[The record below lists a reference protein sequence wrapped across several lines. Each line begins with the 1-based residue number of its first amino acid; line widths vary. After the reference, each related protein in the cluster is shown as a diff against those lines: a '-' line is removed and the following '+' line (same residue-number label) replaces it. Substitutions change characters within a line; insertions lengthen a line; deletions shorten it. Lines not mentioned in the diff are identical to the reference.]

1 MLCPKCQKPIPEGAA
16 VCPACHDDN
25 PTVAIDLNQKVPAA
39 VHRSS
44 SASPA
49 PVSSVLLPP
58 GTVLVDRFEIV
69 QLLGEGGMG
78 SVYKAIDREFD
89 RPVALKTIRSDLVSN
104 PNILNR
110 FKQELLLARQV
121 SHKNIVRLYD
131 IFAAEG
137 VKFITMEFVEGED
150 LKTILKRG
158 KPPVRESVSILL
170 QVCQGLE
177 AAHAE
182 HVVHRDLKPPNI
194 MVETNGRVAVMD
206 FGLAHSTEEA
216 GMTKTGI
223 LVGTPDYMSPEQ
235 ALGRRVDHRSD
246 IFSLGLILYELL
258 TGELPFRSES
268 MIGTLVARTRDR
280 ARRASELC
288 PELDE
293 GLDAILNRCLE
304 PDPSARYQSVSD
316 MAADLRAW
324 LQGHPMPS
332 LVGGIAPVAGSMPF
346 AAPTTSIALSQPS
359 RAAPAPAAVSI
370 AAGTPVPAPT
380 PAAPRPAARRWAVLA
395 LLMIAAAGGG
405 WFVVQRRAVPAR
417 PAGKPVKVLV
427 ADFANNTGD
436 PLLDRTL
443 EPILGVALEGAS
455 FVTAANRD
463 LARRQAK
470 EIKPEAQQLDEQMA
484 RLVAVREGYDVVIS
498 GSLDRKGDGY
508 ALVARASESATGD
521 LIGTFRESA
530 SGKDQLLVAVS
541 KLAEPVRRA
550 LGDANAAS
558 GRMAAETFTTGSLQA
573 AHLYAKAFEQQV
585 AGNYDAALDIYRSV
599 LEADPEF
606 GRAYA
611 GMAVIQR
618 NLGRRAEAEQNFQKA
633 IAKLDR
639 MTERE
644 RLRTQGTYAV
654 FQGNSDKAILVLGE
668 LVQKYPADT
677 AGHVNLALVYSSIRD
692 FPKAISE
699 ARQAA
704 AIYPKIPVYRNNLA
718 SLQLFAGQFEEARQE
733 AEEALKVNPN
743 YVKAHLTRAL
753 ALLLSGQADAAREGY
768 ERLRSAGK
776 LGASLA
782 AMGFADLDLAQG
794 RLKEGLAAL
803 EAGSKAD
810 AEGGLKAQ
818 VAAKQVLL
826 AHGLLQAGQPAR
838 AVAALDSA
846 VAGATDENL
855 LALSGGLY
863 ADSGDAAKADAILKR
878 LPERPDSLTQAR
890 AALLRGQIAL
900 ARKQPDVALR
910 EMNASLGLV
919 DTWPARLARGRAYA
933 AAGDPTRAVNDFE
946 RAVARQGEGAWLVL
960 DDLPTYSLVPPALFA
975 LGQAQHQLKRPEA
988 QATLTQFLK
997 LRTGASDPLAAAA
1010 RQLLPR

>member
-16 VCPACHDDN
+16 ACPACHDDN

-39 VHRSS
+39 VHRSAA
-44 SASPA
+44 ASPA
-49 PVSSVLLPP
+49 PVPSVTLTP

-89 RPVALKTIRSDLVSN
+89 RPVALKTIRADLVSN

-158 KPPVRESVSILL
+158 KPPVRDSVSILL

-194 MVETNGRVAVMD
+194 MVDANGRVAVMD

-304 PDPSARYQSVSD
+304 PDPSARYQSVTD
-316 MAADLRAW
+316 LAADLRAW

-332 LVGGIAPVAGSMPF
+332 MVGGIAPVEGSMPF

-359 RAAPAPAAVSI
+359 LPQAVSLP
-370 AAGTPVPAPT
+370 AGTPVPAPA
-380 PAAPRPAARRWAVLA
+380 PAPRPAARRWAVLA
-395 LLMIAAAGGG
+395 LLVVAAVAG
-405 WFVVQRRAVPAR
+405 WFVLQRRAVPPR

-558 GRMAAETFTTGSLQA
+558 GRMAAETFTAGSLQA

-677 AGHVNLALVYSSIRD
+677 AGHVNLALVYSSMRD
-692 FPKAISE
+692 FPKAIAE

-704 AIYPKIPVYRNNLA
+704 GIYPKIPVYRNNLA

-733 AEEALKVNPN
+733 AEEALKINPS

-753 ALLLSGQADAAREGY
+753 ALLLAGQADAAREGY

-776 LGASLA
+776 LGVSLA

-794 RLKEGLAAL
+794 RIKEGLAAL

-810 AEGGLKAQ
+810 VEGGLKAQ

-826 AHGLLQAGQPAR
+826 GHGLLQAGQPAR

-846 VAGATDENL
+846 VSGATDENL
-855 LALSGGLY
+855 LALAGGLY
-863 ADSGDAAKADAILKR
+863 AEAGDAAKAEAMLKR

-900 ARKQPDVALR
+900 ARKQADAALR
-910 EMNASLGLV
+910 EMNASIGLV
-919 DTWPARLARGRAYA
+919 DTWPARVARGRAYA

-960 DDLPTYSLVPPALFA
+960 DDLPTYSLVPPTLLA

-988 QATLTQFLK
+988 QATLAQFLK
-997 LRTGASDPLAAAA
+997 LRTGAADPLAAAA
-1010 RQLLPR
+1010 RQLK

>member
-1 MLCPKCQKPIPEGAA
+1 MA

-44 SASPA
+44 AASPA
-49 PVSSVLLPP
+49 PVPTVVLPP

-170 QVCQGLE
+170 QVCLGLE

-194 MVETNGRVAVMD
+194 MVEPNGRVAVMD

-288 PELDE
+288 PDLDE

-304 PDPSARYQSVSD
+304 PDPNARYQSVTD

-332 LVGGIAPVAGSMPF
+332 IVGGIAAVEGSMPF
-346 AAPTTSIALSQPS
+346 APPTTSIAISQPS
-359 RAAPAPAAVSI
+359 LPAASLPAASLPAGVSLPAGIPVPPPAAV
-370 AAGTPVPAPT
+370 T
-380 PAAPRPAARRWAVLA
+380 PRPAARRWAVLA
-395 LLMIAAAGGG
+395 LLGVAAVAG
-405 WFVVQRRAVPAR
+405 WFVMQRRAVPPR

-498 GSLDRKGDGY
+498 GSLDRKGEGY
-508 ALVARASESATGD
+508 ALVARATESAGGN
-521 LIGTFRESA
+521 LLGTFRESA
-530 SGKDQLLVAVS
+530 SGTDQLLVAVS

-550 LGDANAAS
+550 LGDANASS
-558 GRMAAETFTTGSLQA
+558 GRMAAETFTAGSLQA

-585 AGNYDAALDIYRSV
+585 AGNYDAALDIYRQV

-743 YVKAHLTRAL
+743 YVKAHLTRAV

-776 LGASLA
+776 LGVSLA

-803 EAGSKAD
+803 EAGSRVD
-810 AEGGLKAQ
+810 LEGGLKAQ

-855 LALSGGLY
+855 LALAGGLY
-863 ADSGDAAKADAILKR
+863 ADAGESAKADAMLKR

-900 ARKQPDVALR
+900 ARKQSDAALR
-910 EMNASLGLV
+910 EMNASIGLV

-933 AAGDPTRAVNDFE
+933 AAGDAARAVNDLE

-960 DDLPTYSLVPPALFA
+960 DDLPTYSLVPPALLA

-988 QATLTQFLK
+988 QATLARFLK
-997 LRTGASDPLAAAA
+997 LRTGAGDPLAAAA
-1010 RQLLPR
+1010 RQLK

>member
-1 MLCPKCQKPIPEGAA
+1 MLCPKCQKPIPEGVAA
-16 VCPACHDDN
+16 CPACRDDN
-25 PTVAIDLNQKVPAA
+25 PTVAIDLNQKIPAA

-44 SASPA
+44 GASPA
-49 PVSSVLLPP
+49 PVPTAALSP

-194 MVETNGRVAVMD
+194 MVDANGRVAVMD

-304 PDPSARYQSVSD
+304 PDPNARYQSVTD
-316 MAADLRAW
+316 LAADMRAW

-332 LVGGIAPVAGSMPF
+332 MVGGLAPVESSMPF
-346 AAPTTSIALSQPS
+346 AAPTTSIALSQASLP
-359 RAAPAPAAVSI
+359 ATAPAAVSI
-370 AAGTPVPAPT
+370 PAGTPVPAPV
-380 PAAPRPAARRWAVLA
+380 PAPRPAAPRWAVLA
-395 LLMIAAAGGG
+395 LLVVAAVGG
-405 WFVVQRRAVPAR
+405 WFVLQRRAVPPR
-417 PAGKPVKVLV
+417 PTGKPVKVLV

-436 PLLDRTL
+436 PLFDRTL

-521 LIGTFRESA
+521 PIGTFRESA

-541 KLAEPVRRA
+541 RLAEPVRRA

-558 GRMAAETFTTGSLQA
+558 GRMAAETFTAGSLQA

-692 FPKAISE
+692 FPKAIAE

-704 AIYPKIPVYRNNLA
+704 GIYPKIPVYRNNLA
-718 SLQLFAGQFEEARQE
+718 SLLLFAGQFEEARQE
-733 AEEALKVNPN
+733 AEEALKINPN

-776 LGASLA
+776 LGVSLA

-794 RLKEGLAAL
+794 RIKESLAAL
-803 EAGSKAD
+803 EAGSKVD
-810 AEGGLKAQ
+810 LEGGLKAQ

-826 AHGLLQAGQPAR
+826 AHGLLQTGQPAR
-838 AVAALDSA
+838 ALAALDSA

-855 LALSGGLY
+855 FALAGGLY
-863 ADSGDAAKADAILKR
+863 AEAGDAAKAEAMLKR

-890 AALLRGQIAL
+890 AALLRGQLAL
-900 ARKQPDVALR
+900 ARKQSDAALR
-910 EMNASLGLV
+910 EMNASIGLV
-919 DTWPARLARGRAYA
+919 DTWPARVARGRAYA

-960 DDLPTYSLVPPALFA
+960 DDLPTYSLVPPVLLA

-988 QATLTQFLK
+988 PATLARFLK
-997 LRTGASDPLAAAA
+997 LRTGAADPLAAAA
-1010 RQLLPR
+1010 RQLQ

>member
-1 MLCPKCQKPIPEGAA
+1 MLCPKCQKPIPEGKA

-25 PTVAIDLNQKVPAA
+25 PTVAIDLKQQAPAA

-44 SASPA
+44 GASPA
-49 PVSSVLLPP
+49 PVPTVVLAP

-170 QVCQGLE
+170 QVCRGLE

-194 MVETNGRVAVMD
+194 MVEPNGRVAVMD

-304 PDPSARYQSVSD
+304 PDPNARYQSVTD
-316 MAADLRAW
+316 LAADLRAW

-332 LVGGIAPVAGSMPF
+332 LAGGLAPVEGSMPF
-346 AAPTTSIALSQPS
+346 AAPTTSIALSEPS
-359 RAAPAPAAVSI
+359 LAAPAAVSI
-370 AAGTPVPAPT
+370 PAGTPVPAPA
-380 PAAPRPAARRWAVLA
+380 PAPVTPRPAARRGAVLA
-395 LLMIAAAGGG
+395 LLVVAAVAG
-405 WFVVQRRAVPAR
+405 WFVMQRRAIPPR

-498 GSLDRKGDGY
+498 GSLDRQGDGY
-508 ALVARASESATGD
+508 ALMARASESAGGN
-521 LIGTFRESA
+521 LLGTFRENA
-530 SGKDQLLVAVS
+530 SGKDQLLAAVS

-550 LGDANAAS
+550 LGDANANS
-558 GRMAAETFTTGSLQA
+558 GRMAAETFTAGSLQA

-585 AGNYDAALDIYRSV
+585 AGNYDAALDIYRQV
-599 LEADPEF
+599 LAADPEF

-654 FQGNSDKAILVLGE
+654 FQGNADRAIRVLGE

-677 AGHVNLALVYSSIRD
+677 AGHVNLALVYSSNRD

-704 AIYPKIPVYRNNLA
+704 DIYPKIPVYRNNLA
-718 SLQLFAGQFEEARQE
+718 SLQLFAGKFEEARQE
-733 AEEALKVNPN
+733 AEEALKINPN

-753 ALLLSGQADAAREGY
+753 SLLLSGQADAAREGY
-768 ERLRSAGK
+768 ERLRSAGT
-776 LGASLA
+776 LGVSLA

-794 RLKEGLAAL
+794 RMKEGLAAL
-803 EAGSKAD
+803 EAGGKAD

-838 AVAALDSA
+838 AGAALDSA

-855 LALSGGLY
+855 LALAGGLY
-863 ADSGDAAKADAILKR
+863 ADAGDPAKADAMLKR
-878 LPERPDSLTQAR
+878 LPERPDSLAQAR

-900 ARKQPDVALR
+900 ARKQPDAALR

-933 AAGDPTRAVNDFE
+933 AAGDAARAVNDLE

-960 DDLPTYSLVPPALFA
+960 DDLPTYSLVPPALLA

-988 QATLTQFLK
+988 QATLARFLK
-997 LRTGASDPLAAAA
+997 LRTGAGDPLAAAA
-1010 RQLLPR
+1010 RRLK